1 MSRVPVLL
9 LLLPLLA
16 LTACGA
22 DQEEAAAPG
31 AQDGQTTL
39 LVSAAANLADVLPPL
54 LDAFRDRT
62 GIQAQVNYGNTAQ
75 LAAQIE
81 RGAPVDLFLAADRQ
95 HVETLAAKGLV
106 LPDTVRVYA
115 RGKLVLWTRE
125 GSGLAL
131 GSLMDLTSARIG
143 RIAIANPDQ
152 APYGA
157 AARQALQRLGLW
169 EALQPKLVIAENI
182 QQALQY
188 ARSGNADVAF
198 TALSL
203 VLNEGGARLEVP
215 TDLYDPIDQALAVV
229 RGTPREAAARRL
241 ADFLASSEA
250 ATVWQRF
257 GYDLPALVSR

>member
-1 MSRVPVLL
+1 MRTAVAV
-9 LLLPLLA
+9 LLA
-16 LTACGA
+16 LLLAACAGR
-22 DQEEAAAPG
+22 EATPG
-31 AQDGQTTL
+31 EGETTL

-54 LDAFRDRT
+54 LEAFQERT
-62 GIQAQVNYGNTAQ
+62 GIRVQVNYGNTAQ
-75 LAAQIE
+75 LAVQIE

-115 RGKLVLWTRE
+115 RGRLVLWWRAD
-125 GSGLAL
+125 SGLAL
-131 GSLMDLTSARIG
+131 SSLEDLRSASVR

-169 EALQPKLVIAENI
+169 EALQPRIVIAENI
-182 QQALQY
+182 QQAFQY

-203 VLNEGGARLEVP
+203 VVNESGQRLEVVRE
-215 TDLYDPIDQALAVV
+215 LYDPIDQALAVV
-229 RGTPREAAARRL
+229 KGTPREGAARRL
-241 ADFLASSEA
+241 ADYLAGPEA
-250 ATVWQRF
+250 AALWQRY
-257 GYDLPALVSR
+257 GYELPALVSR

>member
-1 MSRVPVLL
+1 MRRFLALL
-9 LLLPLLA
+9 LLLPALLLA
-16 LTACGA
+16 CGG
-22 DQEEAAAPG
+22 DGQEESNAPG
-31 AQDGQTTL
+31 QGQQTTL

-62 GIQAQVNYGNTAQ
+62 GIAVQVNFGNTAQ

-106 LPDTVRVYA
+106 LPDTVRAYA
-115 RGKLVLWTRE
+115 RGKLVLWTRAD
-125 GSGLAL
+125 SGLTL
-131 GSLMDLTSARIG
+131 SSLEELASSRVG

-157 AARQALQRLGLW
+157 AARQALRRLGLW
-169 EALQPKLVIAENI
+169 DALQGKLVIAETI
-182 QQALQY
+182 QQAFQY
-188 ARSGNADVAF
+188 ARSGNADAAF

-203 VLNEGGARLEVP
+203 VINEAGNRLEVP
-215 TDLYDPIDQALAVV
+215 PELYDPIDQTLAVV
-229 RGTPREAAARRL
+229 KGTPREAAARRL
-241 ADFLASSEA
+241 ADFLVGPEA
-250 ATVWQRF
+250 AAVWQRY